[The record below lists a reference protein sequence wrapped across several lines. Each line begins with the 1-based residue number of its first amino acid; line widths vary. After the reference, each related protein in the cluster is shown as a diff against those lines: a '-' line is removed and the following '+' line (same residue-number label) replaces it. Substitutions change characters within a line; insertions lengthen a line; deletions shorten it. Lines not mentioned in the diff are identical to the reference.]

1 VIRRSRHRLLAPP
14 APVRAPLGWVGI
26 AALVGA
32 VAIILGSAGCGDD
45 GSLGASCARASECA
59 SDLQCFGGVCQPRCV
74 RRTDCGDGYV
84 CDTAGTCIAAGASSG
99 ETCGREL
106 DCKAGLACV
115 LAGTDADADGHLGA
129 SCVADRPGGGLGAA
143 CDGDRDCRNGTC
155 ALGRCVDLCA
165 EDADCSSGHSC
176 AVIPR
181 RIAGSVPTFAGCLP
195 AEGTISWTLPVQ
207 NPSSPVDLAVP
218 STARS
223 VALLIEGSDPMQAVG
238 ITSLAAPDGAVL
250 YTTPLRPEDFYGNA
264 VRHRPTPRVSVVQLP
279 FDDGA
284 MVAGVYPVTVSSF
297 RPSGGVGTAT
307 PVATAFAKLDDGA
320 TLDLH
325 FAFLDLAE
333 HPCSAEIDGGVL
345 TAATAQSSERFQTR
359 LLGGLRVLLADAGIQ
374 IGTVDYSDRTDIH
387 DLDGLEA
394 ASLDSLTAQASHPGG
409 VTVFFVRSLAP
420 AGLVAMIGRAPG
432 APGVAGTPASSIV
445 VAVDALCY
453 RSWDQLS
460 RIVGHEVARYLGL
473 PRAVE
478 PDGGRDRLADTSDDR
493 DNLLHF
499 ADDGGRALSEGQK
512 RMLRR
517 SPTLR

>member
-1 VIRRSRHRLLAPP
+1 VASP
-14 APVRAPLGWVGI
+14 APARAGLGWVGI
-26 AALVGA
+26 AAALVVAGVLVG
-32 VAIILGSAGCGDD
+32 GCGDD
-45 GSLGASCARASECA
+45 GSLGASCASASECA
-59 SDLQCFGGVCQPRCV
+59 SNLQCFSGVCQPRCV

-84 CDTAGTCIAAGASSG
+84 CDSAGTCLVAGAGSG
-99 ETCGREL
+99 EECAREL

-115 LAGTDADADGHLGA
+115 LATTDPDADGHLGA
-129 SCVADRPGGGLGAA
+129 TCVADRPGGGLGAA

-155 ALGRCVDLCA
+155 ALGRCVDVCA
-165 EDADCSSGHSC
+165 EDADCSADHSC
-176 AVIPR
+176 ASIPR
-181 RIAGSVPTFAGCLP
+181 RIPGSVPTFAGCLP
-195 AEGTISWTLPVQ
+195 AEGTISWALPVQ
-207 NPSSPVDLAVP
+207 NPSSAVDLAVP

-223 VALLIEGSDPMQAVG
+223 VALLIEASDPMQTVG
-238 ITSLAAPDGAVL
+238 ITRLADPAGNSLYAP
-250 YTTPLRPEDFYGNA
+250 PERPEDFYGNA

-284 MVAGVYPVTVSSF
+284 MVAGVYPVTISSF

-307 PVATAFAKLDDGA
+307 PIATAFAKLDDRA

-325 FAFLDLAE
+325 FTFLDLAE
-333 HPCSAEIDGGVL
+333 HPCAAEIDGGVL
-345 TAATAQSSERFQTR
+345 TAATAQTSQRFQTR

-374 IGTVDYSDRTDIH
+374 IGTVDYADRTDIH

-394 ASLDSLTAQASHPGG
+394 ASLDSLTAQASHAGG
-409 VTVFFVRSLAP
+409 ITIFFVRSLAP
-420 AGLVAMIGRAPG
+420 AGLVAMVGRAPG
-432 APGVAGTPASSIV
+432 APGVAGTAASSIV

-453 RSWDQLS
+453 RSWDQVT

-478 PDGGRDRLADTSDDR
+478 PDGGRDRLADTGDDR
-493 DNLLHF
+493 ENLLHF
-499 ADDGGRALSEGQK
+499 ADDGGRALTEGQK